1 MNGPTREQI
10 WSALFADLVDSVA
23 VSFTADLAKGSVELA
38 NASTTAGMF
47 LGLPVF
53 GEGVPAGAVIASF
66 APFTLSLPALSSG
79 RAVALTT
86 GFLTTG
92 RRLLRW
98 NEVTSQPALFLRA
111 TPEGF
116 SYRDG
121 EFSAVRN
128 WSGEIWIYSN
138 GGKYQGA
145 SSEVEMNALLD
156 AVESII
162 SPQDGDQHLGRYTIG
177 GLVHWCRIADGG
189 TAIDR
194 FSGDT
199 GDQSIAVI
207 DVEIIV
213 P

>member
-1 MNGPTREQI
+1 MKGPTREQI
-10 WSALFADLVDSVA
+10 WSALFADLIASVS
-23 VSFTADLAKGSVELA
+23 VSFTADLAKGSAALS
-38 NASTTAGMF
+38 NPSTTDGMF

-53 GEGVPAGAVIASF
+53 GEGVPAGAVIASL
-66 APFTLSLPALSSG
+66 APLQLSLPAISSE
-79 RAVALTT
+79 RSVSLTT

-98 NEVTSQPALFLRA
+98 NEVTSQPAIFLRPNA
-111 TPEGF
+111 ESF

-121 EFSAVRN
+121 EFSPVRRLT
-128 WSGEIWIYSN
+128 GEIFIYAN
-138 GGKYQGA
+138 GGKYEGA
-145 SSEVEMNALLD
+145 SSIVEINALLD
-156 AVESII
+156 AVQSIL

-177 GLVHWCRIADGG
+177 GLVHWCRISDGEG
-189 TAIDR
+189 AIDIYP
-194 FSGDT
+194 GDT